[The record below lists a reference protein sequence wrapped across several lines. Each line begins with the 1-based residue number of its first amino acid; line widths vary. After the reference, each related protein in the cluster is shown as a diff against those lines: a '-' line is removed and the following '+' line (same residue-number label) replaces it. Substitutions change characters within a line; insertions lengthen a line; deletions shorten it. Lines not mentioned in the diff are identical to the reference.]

1 MGEIDMTKMPMGKIS
16 KKQIEKAYG
25 ILTEVQNMIKNGDGT
40 DSKFLDASNR
50 FFTLIPHDFGLKTP
64 PILNEPDYIK
74 SKIEMLDSLLEIE
87 VAYKLLKDGADDK
100 EKDPI
105 DVHYENLKT
114 ELNVLDKETD
124 EFKTIEKYVKNTHAE
139 THNLYTLEIQDVF
152 KVHRKGESKRFK
164 PFQKLPNRMLLWH
177 GSRTTNYAGI
187 LSQGLRIAPP
197 EAPVTGYMFGKGVYF
212 ADMSSKSANYCFAT
226 PSNPYGLLLMCE
238 VALGQSN
245 FLVNADY
252 NAGTDLPVGKQSVKG
267 CGRVAPQ
274 PENIISLSDGT
285 LVPMGPGKEERT
297 DLTLNYNE
305 FIVYDTKQIRLRYLA
320 KIKFNFVY

>member
-1 MGEIDMTKMPMGKIS
+1 MG
-16 KKQIEKAYG
+16 
-25 ILTEVQNMIKNGDGT
+25 IKNGDGT

-152 KVHRKGESKRFK
+152 KIDRKGESKRFK
-164 PFQKLPNRMLLWH
+164 PFKALPNRKLLWH
-177 GSRTTNYAGI
+177 GSRTTNFAGI

-197 EAPVTGYMFGKGVYF
+197 EAPVTGYMFGKGIYF
-212 ADMSSKSANYCFAT
+212 ADMVSKSANYCCT
-226 PSNPYGLLLMCE
+226 NKTNNTGLLMLCD
-238 VALGQSN
+238 VALGNMYEATKAEYIEKLAPGFHSTKGLGKTAPDAAN
-245 FLVNADY
+245 VKTLDGAEVPVGVGVKDTNLK
-252 NAGTDLPVGKQSVKG
+252 TDL
-267 CGRVAPQ
+267 
-274 PENIISLSDGT
+274 L
-285 LVPMGPGKEERT
+285 
-297 DLTLNYNE
+297 YNE
-305 FIVYDTKQIRLRYLA
+305 FIVYDIAQVNAKYLFRM
-320 KIKFNFVY
+320 KFNYKI